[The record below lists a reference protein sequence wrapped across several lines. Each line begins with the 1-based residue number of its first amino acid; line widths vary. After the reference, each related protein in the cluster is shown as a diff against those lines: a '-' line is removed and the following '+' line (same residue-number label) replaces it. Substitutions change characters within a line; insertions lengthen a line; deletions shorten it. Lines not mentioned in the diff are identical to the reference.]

1 MRDAECFDLR
11 FSYLQKDPHACLHI
25 KEHVLLC
32 LNWLWPFPF
41 CVVGCLLLD
50 SGEPFRG
57 SRKSDLGDLGDPRG
71 TKPTPSCHFLF
82 GFADGMLGEDMEQ
95 LGFFKESHVFVFSF
109 MASGW
114 ISYVIKRTFPTPRL

>member
-1 MRDAECFDLR
+1 MRDAECSDCISLTYKKILTLADLLR
-11 FSYLQKDPHACLHI
+11 SMFCM
-25 KEHVLLC
+25 C
-32 LNWLWPFPF
+32 LNWLWPLPF

-50 SGEPFRG
+50 SREPFRG

-71 TKPTPSCHFLF
+71 TKPTPSCHFHF
-82 GFADGMLGEDMEQ
+82 GFADGILGEDMEQ
-95 LGFFKESHVFVFSF
+95 LDFFKESHVFVFSF